1 MRDLDSELTGL
12 RNTLQDSI
20 DQPATKDMI
29 KRGRR
34 RVRRQQA
41 QVAAVVTL
49 IVAAGALPFL
59 QMPQWTA
66 PATPER
72 SHVVSQDYYD
82 TRAGFVLGETCVRD
96 DKCESW
102 FVTTSNGDTWE
113 KRTVPL
119 IAAGSSS
126 KVIALG
132 TSKVVIDN
140 HPTDRYYSNDGGRS
154 WTAIPVHADTTIQ
167 QIPDDAALETTTLK
181 SAGSQCRDSA
191 VIAVLSD
198 SGRSAKLAT
207 QPPILLTWCQP
218 YPDLN
223 GTRWVAGSDPRTRQP
238 VVAST
243 RDYGRTWQVTPLPAF
258 TPPPAGRVGSD
269 YPEVTVVST
278 PAASYA
284 TVINPGDGELVAMF
298 RSGDYGATWTQA
310 WQAQEGKLPAR
321 TLGSPV
327 AGTDGS
333 ISIPQPG
340 NAWVST
346 DGAKNFI
353 SPAGPSKIPV
363 NGTMRWLRAG
373 YLSSSRDSASTGQF
387 SLSYDGLK
395 WYPVQIPMPE

>member
-12 RNTLQDSI
+12 RNTLRDSI
-20 DQPATKDMI
+20 NQPATKDVI

-59 QMPQWTA
+59 RIPQWTT
-66 PATPER
+66 PAMPQR

-82 TRAGFVLGETCVRD
+82 TRAGFVLGATCVRD

-113 KRTVPL
+113 KRTVPP
-119 IAAGSSS
+119 IAAGSSG

-132 TSKVVIDN
+132 TSKVVID
-140 HPTDRYYSNDGGRS
+140 HRTDRYYSDDGGRS
-154 WTAIPVHADTTIQ
+154 WASVPAQAGTTIQ
-167 QIPDDAALETTTLK
+167 GIPDDAALETTSGGT
-181 SAGSQCRDSA
+181 AGNLCRDGL

-198 SGRSAKLAT
+198 TGRSAKLAT
-207 QPPILLTWCQP
+207 QPPIDLTWCQP

-223 GTRWVAGSDPRTRQP
+223 GTRWVGGSDPRTRQP

-243 RDYGRTWQVTPLPAF
+243 RDYGRTWRVTPLPAF
-258 TPPPAGRVGSD
+258 TPPPAGRIGPD

-310 WQAQEGKLPAR
+310 WQAAEGKQPVR
-321 TLGSPV
+321 TMGSPV

-340 NAWVST
+340 NPWIST
-346 DGAKNFI
+346 DGAKSFTV
-353 SPAGPSKIPV
+353 STARAIPM
-363 NGTMRWLRAG
+363 NATMRWIRAG
-373 YLSSSRDSASTGQF
+373 YLSSPRDSASTGQF
-387 SLSYDGLK
+387 SLSYDGLR